1 LKNGKVIEIETEKA
15 FKDRL
20 DNAFIFSV
28 EHPTSW
34 ETDIGTPV
42 EINGYCFH
50 ETEPVEML
58 VMHAGEK
65 SYECRFWIDRK
76 DVKRAYPDHLHSR
89 HSGFKILLVF
99 DASGEK
105 PVWFEAFFGNGKKV
119 KIDTGKT
126 FKIDPF
132 LFTFDFPIPSK
143 PLIGER
149 VVFKGWCFHEKKRV
163 DKVILKVGDL
173 SYDCG
178 YPIERSDVKR
188 HDHYKMYEHSGK
200 SGFCADI
207 SFYVPGER
215 PVWFDILFENKEA
228 LRIDC
233 DRIKIE
239 DTGAGEGVGANIGP
253 KITKPTT
260 FIPDGSQTNFRKISL
275 TGRGPVGFTV
285 SGKKDAHYALTLRD
299 SFLKHNP
306 DYEFVIFFMDLLY
319 EKEDYRLFNRLNR
332 RDVDFFFWPELKNKV
347 HMDPIDKMMLFRYG
361 GAKMNAAIR
370 PFVFQYLMKRGY
382 EKIVYFDFC
391 IYVTRLLSELTE
403 LLDTHDIVSTPRFF
417 MQPGDK
423 TGKAGPETLQTGTS
437 NLNFIGMKTTP
448 GSFEAVVDWC
458 ANKLCDSEVVHQ
470 KRGIQNAQD
479 RTGGGPVMKKVQV
492 INDKGY
498 GVNLWNL
505 RDRELSKRNGAW
517 HVQDDEL
524 AFIDFNGLFV
534 QNTETGTEPIDQYK
548 PSDLPGFDE
557 LFNEYKDKVSKN
569 SPGLYGNLKYYFD
582 YIPKTDIRIPGF
594 VRERYNDVMRD
605 ISFPLKPDETTV
617 KRLIRCLTRA
627 VYSDGSIN
635 QIARWVW
642 ELRPDLQVSFPD
654 LNNKKIRDDYGS
666 WFRDRGQEE
675 YALHDTFLQVDTG
688 GEIEPA
694 YKPDL
699 PGINIIGYISS
710 GFGIPESTRSFM
722 KKSYKSGIPFAIINV
737 GSKVHQQ
744 LREDE
749 LLEFKPYFSEK
760 PVFDV
765 NMFFMTADQIIDHNH
780 DRFFYMFKY
789 KYNVGVFWWE
799 FGDYFDSFKKTF
811 DYLDHVVV
819 FTDFIKKAI
828 GKAAPSRV
836 KITKL
841 PYPLL
846 ENWEIVTSGSEI
858 RRKYGLS
865 RDDYVF
871 MYNFDFLSTADR
883 KNPEAIIKAF
893 ASVFS
898 GIKDAKLLLKTSHAD
913 QSREKLK
920 HLLFEIDRL
929 GIENSVI
936 MVHETLTRNEIMSLT
951 NAANCYVSLH
961 RSEGFG
967 LGMLE
972 AMCLGKPVIA
982 TRYGGNLDFMN
993 DDNSLL
999 VGYSMTELKNDSL
1012 PYRKGWRWADPDIDE
1027 AASFMKRLYAD
1038 RDYARGVGR
1047 TARESVK
1054 RKFDDR
1060 TFTKELYSF
1069 IESISESVE

>member
-1 LKNGKVIEIETEKA
+1 MDNIIRSLIKVGA
-15 FKDRL
+15 L
-20 DNAFIFSV
+20 
-28 EHPTSW
+28 
-34 ETDIGTPV
+34 
-42 EINGYCFH
+42 
-50 ETEPVEML
+50 
-58 VMHAGEK
+58 
-65 SYECRFWIDRK
+65 
-76 DVKRAYPDHLHSR
+76 
-89 HSGFKILLVF
+89 
-99 DASGEK
+99 
-105 PVWFEAFFGNGKKV
+105 FF
-119 KIDTGKT
+119 T
-126 FKIDPF
+126 
-132 LFTFDFPIPSK
+132 LDFPVK
-143 PLIGER
+143 WNT
-149 VVFKGWCFHEKKRV
+149 VVGKRIVFSGWCFHEKKRV
-163 DKVILKVGDL
+163 DRVILHAGDF
-173 SYDCG
+173 SCDCT
-178 YPIERSDVKR
+178 YPVKRDDVKK

-207 SFYVPGER
+207 FFYTPGER

-233 DRIKIE
+233 DRIRIE
-239 DTGAGEGVGANIGP
+239 DTGAGEGAGANIGP
-253 KITKPTT
+253 RITTPAAS
-260 FIPDGSQTNFRKISL
+260 IPDGSQTNFRKISL

-299 SFLKHNP
+299 SFLQHNP

-319 EKEDYRLFNRLNR
+319 EKEDCRLFDRLNS

-361 GAKMNAAIR
+361 GARMNAAIR
-370 PFVFQYLMKRGY
+370 PFVFQYLIKRGY

-391 IYVTRLLSELTE
+391 IYVTRSLSEITE

-417 MQPGDK
+417 MQAGDK
-423 TGKAGPETLQTGTS
+423 TGKDGSETLQTGIS
-437 NLNFIGMKTTP
+437 NLNFIGMKATP
-448 GSFEAVVDWC
+448 GSFEVVVDWC

-479 RTGGGPVMKKVQV
+479 RTGGGPVIKKIHV
-492 INDKGY
+492 INDKEY
-498 GVNLWNL
+498 GVNRWTLH
-505 RDRELSKRNGAW
+505 DRELSKRNGAW
-517 HVQDDEL
+517 YVQDDEL
-524 AFIDFNGLFV
+524 AFIDFRGLFA
-534 QNTETGTEPIDQYK
+534 QNTETGTEPINQYK
-548 PSDLPGFDE
+548 PSDSPGFNE
-557 LFNEYKDKVSKN
+557 LFNEYKGKVSKN
-569 SPGLYGNLKYYFD
+569 SPGLYDSLKYYFD
-582 YIPKTDIRIPGF
+582 YIPQTDIRIPGF
-594 VRERYNDVMRD
+594 VRERYNDVTRD
-605 ISFPLKPDETTV
+605 IRFPLKPDETTV
-617 KRLIRCLTRA
+617 KRLIRCLTRD

-642 ELRPDLQVSFPD
+642 ELRPDLLESFSD
-654 LNNKKIRDDYGS
+654 LNNNKIRDNYHS
-666 WFRDRGQEE
+666 WFHGQGQEE
-675 YALHDTFLQVDTG
+675 YALHETLLQVDTG
-688 GEIEPA
+688 DEIEPA

-699 PGINIIGYISS
+699 LGINIIGYISS
-710 GFGIPESTRSFM
+710 GFGIPESTRSFI
-722 KKSYKSGIPFAIINV
+722 KKAYKGGIPLAVVNID
-737 GSKVHQQ
+737 SKAHQQ

-765 NMFFMTADQIIDHNH
+765 NMLFITADQILDNNYE
-780 DRFFYMFKY
+780 RFSYLFRG

-799 FGDYFDSFKKTF
+799 FDDYFDSFRKAF

-828 GKAAPSRV
+828 AKVAPSRV

-841 PYPLL
+841 PYPFL
-846 ENWEIVTSGSEI
+846 ENWEIVSSSSEI
-858 RRKYGLS
+858 RRKYELS

-871 MYNFDFLSTADR
+871 MYNFDFLSTSDR

-893 ASVFS
+893 ASAFS
-898 GIKDAKLLLKTSHAD
+898 GITGAKLLLKTSHVK

-999 VGYSMTELKNDSL
+999 VGYSMTELQNDSL

-1027 AASFMKRLYAD
+1027 AASFMKRLYD
-1038 RDYARGVGR
+1038 NKDYARGVGR
-1047 TARESVK
+1047 VARESVK
-1054 RKFDDR
+1054 RKFDDK